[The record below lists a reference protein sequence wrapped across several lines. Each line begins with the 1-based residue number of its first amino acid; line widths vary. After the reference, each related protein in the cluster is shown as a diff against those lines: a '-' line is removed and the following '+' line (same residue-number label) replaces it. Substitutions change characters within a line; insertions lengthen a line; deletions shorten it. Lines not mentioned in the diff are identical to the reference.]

1 MLLFSPS
8 QNDATIAKKPYQ
20 KPLLRCHSAYY
31 TLVQQG
37 SGSISFSKT
46 LPSSFFEMP
55 SLDWDLDV
63 RW

>member
-37 SGSISFSKT
+37 SGSITISSDKT
-46 LPSSFFEMP
+46 LPSSFFEVP
-55 SLDWDLDV
+55 SLSLDTS
-63 RW
+63 W